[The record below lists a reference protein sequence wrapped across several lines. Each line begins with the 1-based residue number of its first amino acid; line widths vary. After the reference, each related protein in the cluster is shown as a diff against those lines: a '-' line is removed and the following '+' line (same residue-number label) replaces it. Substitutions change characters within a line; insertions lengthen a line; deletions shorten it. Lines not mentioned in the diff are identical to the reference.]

1 MATRFLAAAV
11 ATTLALGVSAHSE
24 IKPSDPSQ
32 AERWGPQFL
41 FGWTAQELETVE
53 KAFEK
58 AENEHQADPRGWDD
72 TQMERIARIRE
83 KIARG
88 FAFYDQDWR
97 LARPF
102 ILEAPDGTP
111 WTILQMTLPET
122 ITTGVAVS
130 RDRYCRWEDQ
140 DMDLEKARAHC
151 TEMNKRA
158 VELFDRI
165 AKSRHMTPGG
175 NN

>member
-1 MATRFLAAAV
+1 
-11 ATTLALGVSAHSE
+11 LALGASAHSE
-24 IKPSDPSQ
+24 IKPSVPSQ

-97 LARPF
+97 LAQPF

-111 WTILQMTLPET
+111 WTILQMTRPALRSPAT
-122 ITTGVAVS
+122 A
-130 RDRYCRWEDQ
+130 
-140 DMDLEKARAHC
+140 
-151 TEMNKRA
+151 
-158 VELFDRI
+158 I
-165 AKSRHMTPGG
+165 ADGKTRTWTWTRRGLIVLK
-175 NN
+175 